1 MCHTF
6 YITTWPCITPQARL
20 QQTTDCSFSPLCFS
34 GGIKEGDVIVKLNGQ
49 PVHST
54 EDIREVLQ
62 RDQPV
67 LFEIRRGNDDLL
79 FNIHPQVI
87 AH

>member
-1 MCHTF
+1 MAYWEDFTIVF
-6 YITTWPCITPQARL
+6 
-20 QQTTDCSFSPLCFS
+20 FVPLCFR

-49 PVHST
+49 PVQTS

-62 RDQPV
+62 HDQP
-67 LFEIRRGNDDLL
+67 LLLEIRRGNDDLL
-79 FNIHPQVI
+79 FHIQPAVI